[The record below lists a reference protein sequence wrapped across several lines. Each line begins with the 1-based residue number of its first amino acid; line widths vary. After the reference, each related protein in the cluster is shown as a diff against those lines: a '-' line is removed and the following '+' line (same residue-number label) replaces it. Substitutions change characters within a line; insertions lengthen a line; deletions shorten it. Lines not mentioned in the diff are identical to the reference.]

1 MANMAKKRL
10 FVIPLNSYNMWGAYV
25 GVTWYCW
32 DPDSGSYY
40 CGTSSYSQAVE
51 NKHALLI
58 EWGV

>member
-1 MANMAKKRL
+1 MAKKRL
-10 FVIPLNSYNMWGAYV
+10 FVIPFDTHNMWGGYV

-32 DPDSGSYY
+32 DPDSGDYW
-40 CGTSSYSQAVE
+40 CGTKSYSQAVK